1 MGEKDGFEYAEKMS
15 VEEVADFLL
24 ALSTGIRDKKLKL
37 TGKGKSMT
45 LLPSDTV
52 KLEVKAEGKEGK
64 GSIEIEISWKD
75 KYVASAE
82 KLEVSYSV
90 EEEEKKVAAK

>member
-1 MGEKDGFEYAEKMS
+1 MGEKDGFEYTEKMS

-24 ALSTGIRDKKLKL
+24 ALSTGIRDRKLKL
-37 TGKGKSMT
+37 SGKGRSLT

-52 KLEVKAEGKEGK
+52 KLDVKAEGKAGK
-64 GSIEIEISWKD
+64 GSLEIEISWKD

-90 EEEEKKVAAK
+90 EEEEKKAAAK

>member
-1 MGEKDGFEYAEKMS
+1 MGEKEGFEYAEKLS

-24 ALSTGIRDKKLKL
+24 ALSTGVRDRKLKL
-37 TGKGKSMT
+37 SGKGNSVT
-45 LLPSDTV
+45 LLPPDTV

-64 GSIEIEISWKD
+64 GSLEMEISWKD

-90 EEEEKKVAAK
+90 EEEEK

>member
-1 MGEKDGFEYAEKMS
+1 MGEKDGFEYAEKMG

-24 ALSTGIRDKKLKL
+24 ALSTGLRDRKLKL
-37 TGKGKSMT
+37 SGRGKSMT

-52 KLEVKAEGKEGK
+52 KLEVKAEGKEGN
-64 GSIEIEISWKD
+64 GSLEIEISWKD

-90 EEEEKKVAAK
+90 EEEENKASTK